1 MHRLVNAFLRKEKV
15 SVTPGKRTELDMC
28 KGVCVC
34 VCVQFFCPHLIEHHF
49 SCRKAGLCRAIS
61 ELACPRSLMGQDFNR
76 THAVG
81 GIVIPSGKIIHL
93 SKTKSQSIFHLN
105 PNGLPH
111 YFMLLTPNLSSGY
124 NHFWSFLGD
133 LYGLCSVSCSLASH
147 LACAGL
153 AIDLDKP

>member
-15 SVTPGKRTELDMC
+15 SLEREQNLTCRK
-28 KGVCVC
+28 VC
-34 VCVQFFCPHLIEHHF
+34 VCVQFFCPHLLEQHF
-49 SCRKAGLCRAIS
+49 PCQKAGLCRVIS
-61 ELACPRSLMGQDFNR
+61 ELAYPRSLMCQYFNR

-93 SKTKSQSIFHLN
+93 SKTKSRSIFHLN
-105 PNGLPH
+105 PNALPY

-124 NHFWSFLGD
+124 NHCFWSFLGD
-133 LYGLCSVSCSLASH
+133 LYGLCSVSCNLASH